1 MIVFLPLSLSLSP
14 SLSAH
19 PFQEGLHPLQTMD
32 EMQCMWFQTEMAMAH
47 WRLGQLGEALVKLH
61 EIDKVYS
68 LSFSLLKLFCV
79 NIGHF

>member
-1 MIVFLPLSLSLSP
+1 MWFLKPQI
-14 SLSAH
+14 
-19 PFQEGLHPLQTMD
+19 PFNHSTALQRMKTLLKWVQTMD

-79 NIGHF
+79 NVGHV